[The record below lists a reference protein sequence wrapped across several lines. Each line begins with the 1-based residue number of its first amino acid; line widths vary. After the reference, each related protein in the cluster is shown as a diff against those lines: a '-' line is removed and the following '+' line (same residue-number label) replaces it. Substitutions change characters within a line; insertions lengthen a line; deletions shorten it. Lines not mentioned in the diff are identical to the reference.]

1 MVRRPFRSRVYSAY
15 EADHACSG
23 RFALLATGRAMRRS
37 QHTSQLLLF
46 DLALKRGMHDVL
58 KRLDVCGDIGAR
70 GVAHL
75 MLEIGQDRPRIEF
88 RQESDVSLRQIA
100 ARQDEADIRRHR
112 GDVQAV
118 QVGL

>member
-1 MVRRPFRSRVYSAY
+1 MSLSVFYSESHGMQIA
-15 EADHACSG
+15 
-23 RFALLATGRAMRRS
+23 RFAAIVSRRS
-37 QHTSQLLLF
+37 QHASQLLLF

-75 MLEIGQDRPRIEF
+75 MLEIGQDRPRIEL

-100 ARQDEADIRRHR
+100 VRQDEADIRRHR